1 MPALMRLFTAVTFPE
16 ETRAHLVGV
25 LQTLRALPA
34 LSGLVRWSNPDHL
47 HITLKFI
54 GEVPDERVPLLV
66 TSLKTLT
73 IPAMP
78 FTIDRFLV
86 LPGQGPARVLAANVT
101 RDLAPI
107 SSLFCQIEAACQ
119 PLGVS
124 RERREYKPHVTFGR
138 FSRPNPKMT
147 AQNLI
152 RKIDPGLLPAP
163 GFTATAFTLFQSELR
178 SEGAVH
184 TPVATFS
191 ESSANSR

>member
-1 MPALMRLFTAVTFPE
+1 MRLFTAITIPDA
-16 ETRAHLVGV
+16 AHCHLSDV
-25 LQTLRALPA
+25 LSRLRALPA
-34 LSGLVRWSNPDHL
+34 LKDLVRWTSPDHF

-54 GEVPDERVPLLV
+54 GEVPDQRVPLLV

-86 LPGQGPARVLAANVT
+86 LPGQGAARVLAVNVT

-107 SSLFCQIEAACQ
+107 SSLFNQIEAACQ

-147 AQNLI
+147 ARRLI
-152 RKIDPGLLPAP
+152 RMIDPGLLPAP
-163 GFTATAFTLFQSELR
+163 SYTAAEFTLFRSELLP
-178 SEGAVH
+178 EGAVH
-184 TPVATFS
+184 TPVATFLG
-191 ESSANSR
+191 SSASPRE

>member
-1 MPALMRLFTAVTFPE
+1 MRLFTAVTFPE
-16 ETRAHLVGV
+16 ETRKHLVGV
-25 LQTLRALPA
+25 LETLRALPA
-34 LSGLVRWSNPDHL
+34 LKGLVRWSNADHL

-86 LPGQGPARVLAANVT
+86 LPGQGPARALAANVT

-107 SSLFCQIEAACQ
+107 SALFNQIEAACQ

-138 FSRPNPKMT
+138 FSRPNPKVT

-163 GFTATAFTLFQSELR
+163 SFTAAQFTLFQSELR

-184 TPVATFS
+184 TAIANFS
-191 ESSANSR
+191 V